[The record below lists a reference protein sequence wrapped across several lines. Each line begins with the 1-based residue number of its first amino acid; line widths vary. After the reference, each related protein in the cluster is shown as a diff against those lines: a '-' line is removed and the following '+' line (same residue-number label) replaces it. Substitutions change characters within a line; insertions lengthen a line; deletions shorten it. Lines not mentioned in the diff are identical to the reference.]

1 VLPPKYSL
9 VDLFAGPGGLT
20 LGFKES
26 GFFQPIVGVESDP
39 VVAETY
45 QRNLATP
52 VILKKVEEVSPHEI
66 KKLASEKGYDH
77 IDIVVGGP
85 PCRPFTTANTGET
98 RWKIIKEREK
108 YSNHPNWV
116 SFYEIVC
123 ALKPLAVVAENV
135 MGFQNSPDVFL
146 TFVTNLLSSGY
157 VADSQELDASHFG
170 VPQKRRRIF
179 IVGIRGLDIDKSLLF
194 PKPKDTPKLVKVR
207 EAIGDLPSL
216 SNDKPNCEKPTYER
230 GHPTSFQSL
239 MRDGQTE
246 VQDHTVHAV
255 HPVMAKRFEYIPQG
269 YNLLKALRE
278 RRIPADI
285 MKKSYFR
292 GKRIVAFS
300 KKTLKNMHSNIY
312 RRLEWNKP
320 SCTITHVRK
329 TVLIHPLEHRLL
341 SVREAARLQSF
352 PDWYRFSG
360 SINQQYQQ
368 IADAVPPLL
377 AKELARHL
385 ARIINLHQEPIPI
398 RQSYG

>member
-1 VLPPKYSL
+1 
-9 VDLFAGPGGLT
+9 
-20 LGFKES
+20 
-26 GFFQPIVGVESDP
+26 
-39 VVAETY
+39 
-45 QRNLATP
+45 
-52 VILKKVEEVSPHEI
+52 
-66 KKLASEKGYDH
+66 
-77 IDIVVGGP
+77 
-85 PCRPFTTANTGET
+85 
-98 RWKIIKEREK
+98 
-108 YSNHPNWV
+108 
-116 SFYEIVC
+116 
-123 ALKPLAVVAENV
+123 
-135 MGFQNSPDVFL
+135 
-146 TFVTNLLSSGY
+146 
-157 VADSQELDASHFG
+157 
-170 VPQKRRRIF
+170 
-179 IVGIRGLDIDKSLLF
+179 
-194 PKPKDTPKLVKVR
+194 VKVK

-216 SNDKPNCEKPTYER
+216 SNEKPNCEKPTYEP

-239 MRDGQTE
+239 MRDGQTK
-246 VQDHTVHAV
+246 VQDHTVHVV

-278 RRIPADI
+278 RRIPANV
-285 MKKSYFR
+285 MKKTYFR

-300 KKTLKNMHSNIY
+300 EKTLKNMHSNIY

-385 ARIINLHQEPIPI
+385 ARIINQHREPIPI